1 MTTYRL
7 VSESVAYARNGAKK
21 KVHRDLAA
29 AYEPASTLLFKRMQE
44 HRVVIG
50 YVTGISVII
59 GGTTYRDFPIA
70 TVLGPMPA
78 TP

>member
-1 MTTYRL
+1 
-7 VSESVAYARNGAKK
+7 
-21 KVHRDLAA
+21 
-29 AYEPASTLLFKRMQE
+29 MQE